1 MSIIRRVVP
10 LFMGAALALSALQPA
25 YAQAAYPDKPVRLIV
40 PWAPGGATDV
50 IARLVGQKLAE
61 RLGQPV
67 VIENKAGAGGNIG
80 TAAFVREKADGYTL
94 LMTTSSTHGINSHL
108 YSRPGFDVEKDF
120 ANVAFVGSIPNVLE
134 VPAKS
139 RFETAQ
145 QLLDY
150 ARENPGKLNYGSA
163 GVGSSQHLA
172 AAQLIHSAGIDI
184 THIPYKGSGPA
195 VSDLLGANLDFM
207 LDTGSLSQVK
217 GGALKALAVASKTR
231 LKELPEVP
239 TFDEVGLKD
248 MYAAAWYGVATHAGV
263 PEDIVERLNQEINAI
278 LEQPDMVARL
288 ESMGVQVG
296 PLRQPKELDAFVKEE
311 GVRFKALVE
320 MSGAQME

>member
-1 MSIIRRVVP
+1 MSMIKRMAP
-10 LFMGAALALSALQPA
+10 LFMGAALAISAIQPA
-25 YAQAAYPDKPVRLIV
+25 VAQDSYPDKPIRMIV

-50 IARLVGQKLAE
+50 IARLIGKRLTE

-108 YSRPGFDVEKDF
+108 YARTGFDVAKDF

-139 RFETAQ
+139 QFETAQ

-150 ARENPGKLNYGSA
+150 ARANPGKLNYGSG

-172 AAQLIHSAGIDI
+172 GAQLIHSAGIDI

-195 VSDLLGANLDFM
+195 VAELLGANLDFM
-207 LDTGSLSQVK
+207 LDTGSLNQVK
-217 GGALKALAVASKTR
+217 GGALRALAVASKTR
-231 LKELPEVP
+231 LHELPDVP
-239 TFDEVGLKD
+239 TFDEVGLKN
-248 MYAAAWYGVATHAGV
+248 MYAAAWYGVATHAAV
-263 PEDIVERLNQEINAI
+263 PREIVDRLNQEINAI
-278 LEQPDMVARL
+278 LQEPELVAQL
-288 ESMGVQVG
+288 EGMGVQVG
-296 PLRQPKELDAFVKEE
+296 PLRKPRELDAFVKAE
-311 GVRFKALVE
+311 GVRFKGLVE
-320 MSGAQME
+320 MSGARIE

>member
-1 MSIIRRVVP
+1 
-10 LFMGAALALSALQPA
+10 
-25 YAQAAYPDKPVRLIV
+25 
-40 PWAPGGATDV
+40 
-50 IARLVGQKLAE
+50 
-61 RLGQPV
+61 LGQPV

-172 AAQLIHSAGIDI
+172 AA
-184 THIPYKGSGPA
+184 
-195 VSDLLGANLDFM
+195 
-207 LDTGSLSQVK
+207 
-217 GGALKALAVASKTR
+217 
-231 LKELPEVP
+231 
-239 TFDEVGLKD
+239 
-248 MYAAAWYGVATHAGV
+248 
-263 PEDIVERLNQEINAI
+263 
-278 LEQPDMVARL
+278 
-288 ESMGVQVG
+288 
-296 PLRQPKELDAFVKEE
+296 
-311 GVRFKALVE
+311 
-320 MSGAQME
+320 

>member
-25 YAQAAYPDKPVRLIV
+25 YAQAAYPDRPVRLIV

-108 YSRPGFDVEKDF
+108 YSRPGFDVDKDF

-139 RFETAQ
+139 QFETAK
-145 QLLDY
+145 QLLD
-150 ARENPGKLNYGSA
+150 
-163 GVGSSQHLA
+163 
-172 AAQLIHSAGIDI
+172 
-184 THIPYKGSGPA
+184 
-195 VSDLLGANLDFM
+195 
-207 LDTGSLSQVK
+207 
-217 GGALKALAVASKTR
+217 
-231 LKELPEVP
+231 
-239 TFDEVGLKD
+239 
-248 MYAAAWYGVATHAGV
+248 
-263 PEDIVERLNQEINAI
+263 
-278 LEQPDMVARL
+278 
-288 ESMGVQVG
+288 
-296 PLRQPKELDAFVKEE
+296 
-311 GVRFKALVE
+311 
-320 MSGAQME
+320 